1 MKAINNFQTKR
12 VIPTETTLS
21 VFLFESLDIGILQN
35 NIVGSAFNN
44 ARR

>member
-21 VFLFESLDIGILQN
+21 LFLFESLDIGIFQD
-35 NIVGSAFNN
+35 NIVCTTFDNTG
-44 ARR
+44 